1 MFIKKAK
8 KEINK
13 LKCCLNNEIIDD
25 FFVCIFSPP
34 NVSKR
39 ISFKIIKKS
48 KPYWRYK
55 WLKGRSAQVC
65 FSFFVEIS
73 LIIAKLEAEILSDFI
88 TALKSQ

>member
-13 LKCCLNNEIIDD
+13 LKCCLNNEITDD

-48 KPYWRYK
+48 KPY
-55 WLKGRSAQVC
+55 
-65 FSFFVEIS
+65 
-73 LIIAKLEAEILSDFI
+73 
-88 TALKSQ
+88 